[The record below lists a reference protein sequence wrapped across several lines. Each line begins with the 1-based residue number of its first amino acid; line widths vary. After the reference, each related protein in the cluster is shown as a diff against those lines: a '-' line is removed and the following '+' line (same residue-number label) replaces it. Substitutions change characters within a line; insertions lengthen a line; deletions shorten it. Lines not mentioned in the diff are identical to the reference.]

1 MAMVSYRSNMGHRI
15 AVQKI
20 WDAWNF
26 QVDFMYE
33 KFL

>member
-1 MAMVSYRSNMGHRI
+1 MVSYRSNVGHRI

-20 WDAWNF
+20 WDVWTF
-26 QVDFMYE
+26 QVNFMYE